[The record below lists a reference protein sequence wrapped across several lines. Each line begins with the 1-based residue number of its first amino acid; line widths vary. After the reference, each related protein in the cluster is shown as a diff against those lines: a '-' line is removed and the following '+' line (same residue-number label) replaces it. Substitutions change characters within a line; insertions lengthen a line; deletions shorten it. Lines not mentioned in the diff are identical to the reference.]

1 MPIRT
6 LIIDD
11 EAPARALLKHYLSAH
26 TDIEIV
32 GEAADGFEAFRII
45 KEIQPDL
52 MLLDIRMPKLSGF
65 ELLELLENPPAVI
78 FTTAFD
84 EYAIKAFE
92 ANACDYLMKPF
103 LRDRLDV
110 ALEKVRQRLSAN
122 TPVEETPENKLL
134 ENGSLQEEKL
144 QRVAV
149 RSGQK
154 IRIIPVKD
162 VLYFESDGDYVQIHT
177 PEGRYLKEKTMKF
190 FESHLDERQFVRVH
204 RSYIVNVEQIKG
216 MELYEKDSWT
226 LLLSNREYIKV
237 SATGYKAL
245 KKVLNL

>member
-6 LIIDD
+6 LIVDD
-11 EAPARALLKHYLSAH
+11 EAPARALLKHYLSSH
-26 TDIEIV
+26 SDIEVI
-32 GEAADGFEAFRII
+32 GEAADGFDAFRLV
-45 KEIQPDL
+45 KELQPEL

-65 ELLELLENPPAVI
+65 ELLELLDNPPAVI

-103 LRDRLDV
+103 LRDRLDM
-110 ALEKVRQRLSAN
+110 ALEKVRQRLSPN
-122 TPVEETPENKLL
+122 TQEEDSPVNKLL
-134 ENGSLQEEKL
+134 ESGPVQEEKL

-154 IRIIPVKD
+154 IRIIPVND
-162 VLYFESDGDYVQIHT
+162 VLYFESDGDYVLIHT
-177 PEGRYLKEKTMKF
+177 AEGRFLKEKTMKF

>member
-134 ENGSLQEEKL
+134 ENASLQEEKL

>member
-1 MPIRT
+1 MSIRT

-26 TDIEIV
+26 SDIEIV
-32 GEAADGFEAFRII
+32 GEAADGFEAFRLI
-45 KEIQPDL
+45 KELQPDL
-52 MLLDIRMPKLSGF
+52 ILLDIRMPKVSGF
-65 ELLELLENPPAVI
+65 ELLELLENPPVVI
-78 FTTAFD
+78 FITAFD

-103 LRDRLDV
+103 HRDRFDS
-110 ALEKVRQRLSAN
+110 ALEKVRQRLSQSTN
-122 TPVEETPENKLL
+122 DSDNSVKQLLDEVSGKEED
-134 ENGSLQEEKL
+134 L
-144 QRVAV
+144 QRVAI

-154 IRIIPVKD
+154 IRIIPVND

-177 PEGRYLKEKTMKF
+177 AEGRFLKEKTMKF

-204 RSYIVNVEQIKG
+204 RSYIVNVEHIKG
-216 MELYEKDSWT
+216 MELYEKESWT
-226 LLLSNREYIKV
+226 VLLSNRETIKV
-237 SATGYKAL
+237 SASGYKAL

>member
-1 MPIRT
+1 
-6 LIIDD
+6 LIVDD
-11 EAPARALLKHYLSAH
+11 EAPPRALLKHYLSSH
-26 TDIEIV
+26 SDIEVI
-32 GEAADGFEAFRII
+32 GEAADGFEAFRLV
-45 KEIQPDL
+45 KELQPEL

-110 ALEKVRQRLSAN
+110 ALHKARLRLTSNAPAEES
-122 TPVEETPENKLL
+122 PVNKLL
-134 ENGSLQEEKL
+134 ENGPVQEEKL

-154 IRIIPVKD
+154 IRIIPVND

-177 PEGRYLKEKTMKF
+177 SEGRYLKEKTMKF

-204 RSYIVNVEQIKG
+204 RSYIVNVEHIKG

>member
-6 LIIDD
+6 LIVDD
-11 EAPARALLKHYLSAH
+11 EAPARALLKHYLSSH
-26 TDIEIV
+26 SDIEVI
-32 GEAADGFEAFRII
+32 GEAADGFEAFRLV
-45 KEIQPDL
+45 KELQPEL

-110 ALEKVRQRLSAN
+110 ALDKARLRLTSNAPAEES
-122 TPVEETPENKLL
+122 PVNKLL
-134 ENGSLQEEKL
+134 ENGPLQEEKL

-154 IRIIPVKD
+154 IRIIPVND
-162 VLYFESDGDYVQIHT
+162 VLYFESDGDYVLIHT
-177 PEGRYLKEKTMKF
+177 AEGRFLKEKTMKF

-204 RSYIVNVEQIKG
+204 RSYIVNVEHIKG